1 MAAGEKI
8 IGIDLGT
15 TNSVVSVMEG
25 NEPKVIANAEGNRLT
40 PSVVAFTDKGEV
52 LVGEPAKRQAVTN
65 PTRTVYS
72 VKRFMGR
79 RHNEV
84 ETEEKMVPYKVTGG
98 SSDYVKIKS
107 GDQEFTPQEISGK
120 ILRKLKEAAESYLG
134 HKVNKAVITVPAY
147 FNDAQRQATKD
158 AGQIAG
164 LEVARIINE
173 PTAAALAYGLDK
185 KKDEKIVVFDLGG
198 GTFDVSVLQV
208 AGGGEA
214 GETKVFEV
222 VSTNGDTHLG
232 GDDFDE
238 VLINFVASNFQKEQ
252 GVDLRKDPMALQ
264 RLQEACEKAKK
275 ELSTLPQTDINLP
288 FITIASG
295 VPKHLQVT
303 ITRAKFEELT
313 DHLIER
319 CRKPLVQALKD
330 SKYSASEI
338 DEVVLVGGSTRIPK
352 VQKLVKDIF
361 GKDPHKGV
369 NPDEVVA
376 VGAAIQGSVLA
387 GERKDV
393 LLLDVTPLTLG
404 IETEGGVMTALVE
417 KNTTIPTEKKQT
429 FSTAADNQTAVT
441 VMIYQGERKM
451 AADNRLLDKFDLT
464 NLPPAPRGMPKI
476 EVKFDIDAN
485 GILNVSAKD
494 LGTGKEAN
502 VKIQQSSGLSKD
514 EIEKMRRDAES
525 HADEDKE
532 KFELATARNH
542 AENLAW
548 QIEKTMKEHAD
559 KLTDADKQP
568 LQQAVEKTREVAK
581 GTDVAAI
588 KSAVE
593 NLEAASH
600 AFSKVLYE
608 KGAAGGDA
616 PGAAAAGGDG
626 ASAQTKPDD
635 DVIEGEFEVKK

>member
-1 MAAGEKI
+1 
-8 IGIDLGT
+8 
-15 TNSVVSVMEG
+15 
-25 NEPKVIANAEGNRLT
+25 
-40 PSVVAFTDKGEV
+40 
-52 LVGEPAKRQAVTN
+52 
-65 PTRTVYS
+65 
-72 VKRFMGR
+72 
-79 RHNEV
+79 
-84 ETEEKMVPYKVTGG
+84 
-98 SSDYVKIKS
+98 
-107 GDQEFTPQEISGK
+107 
-120 ILRKLKEAAESYLG
+120 
-134 HKVNKAVITVPAY
+134 
-147 FNDAQRQATKD
+147 
-158 AGQIAG
+158 
-164 LEVARIINE
+164 
-173 PTAAALAYGLDK
+173 
-185 KKDEKIVVFDLGG
+185 
-198 GTFDVSVLQV
+198 
-208 AGGGEA
+208 
-214 GETKVFEV
+214 
-222 VSTNGDTHLG
+222 
-232 GDDFDE
+232 
-238 VLINFVASNFQKEQ
+238 VLINHVATNFQKEQ

-275 ELSTLPQTDINLP
+275 ELSSLPQTDINLP
-288 FITIASG
+288 FITIANG

-303 ITRAKFEELT
+303 ISRSKFEELT

-319 CRKPLVQALKD
+319 CRKPLLQALKE
-330 SKYSASEI
+330 SKYSASDI

-361 GKDPHKGV
+361 GKEPHKGV

-404 IETEGGVMTALVE
+404 IETEGGVMTPLVE

-441 VMIYQGERKM
+441 VMIFQGERKM

-494 LGTGKEAN
+494 LGTGKEAA
-502 VKIQQSSGLSKD
+502 VKIQQSSGLSKE

-542 AENLAW
+542 AENLSW

-559 KLTDADKQP
+559 KLTEADKQP
-568 LQQAVEKTREVAK
+568 LQAAVEKTREVAK

-600 AFSKVLYE
+600 AFSKVLYD
-608 KGAAGGDA
+608 KGT
-616 PGAAAAGGDG
+616 AAAGPAGAETTGGEG
-626 ASAQTKPDD
+626 ASPQAKPDD

>member
-15 TNSVVSVMEG
+15 TNSVVAVMEG
-25 NEPKVIANAEGNRLT
+25 SEPKVIANAEGNRLT

-65 PTRTVYS
+65 PTRTIYS

-79 RHNEV
+79 RHHEV
-84 ETEEKMVPYKVTGG
+84 ETEEKMVPYKVTGASG
-98 SSDYVKIKS
+98 EYVKIKS
-107 GDQEFTPQEISGK
+107 GDQELTPQEVSAK

-164 LEVARIINE
+164 LEVSRIINE

-185 KKDEKIVVFDLGG
+185 KKEEKIVVFDLGG

-208 AGGGEA
+208 AGGGDD

-222 VSTNGDTHLG
+222 ISTNGDTHLG

-238 VLINFVASNFQKEQ
+238 VLIHFVADNFQKEQ

-275 ELSTLPQTDINLP
+275 ELSSLPQTDINLP

-319 CRKPLVQALKD
+319 CRKPVVQAMQDAKLSAKD
-330 SKYSASEI
+330 I
-338 DEVVLVGGSTRIPK
+338 DEVVLVGGSTRIPR

-361 GKDPHKGV
+361 GKEPHKGV

-441 VMIYQGERKM
+441 VMIFQGERKM

-525 HADEDKE
+525 HADEDKQ

-608 KGAAGGDA
+608 KGAATAGST
-616 PGAAAAGGDG
+616 GAEAAGGDG
-626 ASAQTKPDD
+626 ASAQAKPDD